1 MRWKYNLLCS
11 RYFLWVMFVALL
23 FSSVRTLECQS
34 AGNQLEDID
43 LNETGGKFVAIF
55 SNPFSFNEEHT
66 PNRGYLKI
74 QVSNTRCTKFLE
86 RKENR
91 HWSESKW
98 VIYRDP
104 DSPVNRASISQEGS
118 DVVISLHHSLNYEL
132 RYSSSDQPR
141 KSTRS
146 EMRPGKSVLWIR
158 FDEKPAQPPE
168 PDNRSIQLPEQETRQ
183 SNNSQ
188 QKLNRDLGSDKEV
201 KSLATTHAFAQV
213 LPQIPEIKVQ
223 KNTKDQTFW
232 LQVVEVWRKYL
243 RIPIDLIILLG
254 LLRIA
259 LGLRRNHQIIREVVL
274 REIPSESSNISTK
287 QQVIEGNDKN
297 FENLLQANL
306 ETANS
311 DSVNPETKTSNS
323 LSEENDS
330 KIPVEEIDSTQIE
343 EISDLEIEK
352 LKEKAQRLRQEEGLG
367 EAEIAQKLGVSGE
380 KVALIFSLDD
390 N

>member
-1 MRWKYNLLCS
+1 MRWKYNLLFS

-23 FSSVRTLECQS
+23 FCSVHTLECQS
-34 AGNQLEDID
+34 TGNQLEGID
-43 LNETGGKFVAIF
+43 LNEKGGKFVAIF
-55 SNPFSFNEEHT
+55 SKPFIFNEEHT
-66 PNRGYLKI
+66 PNRGYLKV
-74 QVSNTRCTKFLE
+74 QVNNTLCTEFLTS
-86 RKENR
+86 KENR

-104 DSPVNRASISQEGS
+104 DSPVNRASISQEGP

-132 RYSSSDQPR
+132 RYSSSEQPR
-141 KSTRS
+141 ESTRS

-158 FDEKPAQPPE
+158 FDEKPVQPPE
-168 PDNRSIQLPEQETRQ
+168 QNSRSIQLPEQKTAQ
-183 SNNSQ
+183 PNNSQ
-188 QKLNRDLGSDKEV
+188 PKLNRELEEI
-201 KSLATTHAFAQV
+201 KSLATTHVLAQV
-213 LPQIPEIKVQ
+213 LPEIPQTKVQ
-223 KNTKDQTFW
+223 KHTKDQTFW

-254 LLRIA
+254 ILRIA
-259 LGLRRNHQIIREVVL
+259 LGLRRNHQIIRQVIL
-274 REIPSESSNISTK
+274 REIPSESVNTSTK
-287 QQVIEGNDKN
+287 QKVLEGNDKN

-311 DSVNPETKTSNS
+311 DLVNLETKTSNS
-323 LSEENDS
+323 SSEQNDPE
-330 KIPVEEIDSTQIE
+330 IPVEEIDSTQIE

-352 LKEKAQRLRQEEGLG
+352 LREKAQRLRQEEGLG

-380 KVALIFSLDD
+380 KVALIFSLGD